1 MLDSTSCSLTYD
13 HITYITYEHIKFS
26 TYGLWKNLVFKMLQV
41 PVYKI
46 LFNLIKI
53 SGTIF
58 SSSDLELAQ
67 MAKAQGQFESG
78 SISKQ
83 QI

>member
-1 MLDSTSCSLTYD
+1 
-13 HITYITYEHIKFS
+13 
-26 TYGLWKNLVFKMLQV
+26 MLQV